1 MGKKREISY
10 LRDRIMIDIDYVNTF
25 LEFIVSDRLET
36 MKEIMLFANIALA
49 KGKNIDKNNRKIG
62 KILKS

>member
-25 LEFIVSDRLET
+25 LEFIASDRLET